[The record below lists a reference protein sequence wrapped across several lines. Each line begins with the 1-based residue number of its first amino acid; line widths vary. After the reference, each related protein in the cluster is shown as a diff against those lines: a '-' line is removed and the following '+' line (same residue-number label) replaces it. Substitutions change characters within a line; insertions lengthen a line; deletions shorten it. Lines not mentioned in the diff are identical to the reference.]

1 MKQLIMMITK
11 LKSFTTLRSKK
22 NIRSRMLSKCIHI
35 QYSIAFM
42 LLLFTRLSQTRYY
55 GQHYNTYPSGQN
67 KNYQF
72 GIYENNDLFQSK
84 KKIIQS
90 GFQWKKNLLSSKYEF
105 VKGLLRPK
113 LQFKQNL
120 IDTKLSFKRN
130 IFNAKRR
137 LIQPLFNKKVNFFT
151 SLLQHKISF
160 LRNIFG

>member
-1 MKQLIMMITK
+1 MDDGDCCVAALCSS
-11 LKSFTTLRSKK
+11 SFHENLSLFSSPSKEQ
-22 NIRSRMLSKCIHI
+22 SLH
-35 QYSIAFM
+35 
-42 LLLFTRLSQTRYY
+42 LLLFTRISQARCY
-55 GQHYNTYPSGQN
+55 GQHCNSFPSGQN
-67 KNYQF
+67 KNFQF
-72 GIYENNDLFQSK
+72 GISENNDLFQTK

-113 LQFKQNL
+113 LKFKRNL

-137 LIQPLFNKKVNFFT
+137 FIQPLFNKKVNILT
-151 SLLQHKISF
+151 SLLQHKIRF